1 MLIAAV
7 SAALAAGVLVAHTI
21 CISMFTLFRIHATQ
35 VAARK
40 TIPQAASQPASQA
53 HLAPLGN

>member
-7 SAALAAGVLVAHTI
+7 SAALASGVLVAYAI
-21 CISMFTLFRIHATQ
+21 CVSMFTLFRIHATQ

-40 TIPQAASQPASQA
+40 AVRQPASQS
-53 HLAPLGN
+53 HLTPIGN